1 LPAASLNEIGAAAN
15 MAKAV
20 AVESAIKAVYWAMQT
35 FGGYGYVKEYDVE
48 WWWREVNMIR
58 LAPVTQ
64 EMTLNYIGEHI
75 LGMPK
80 SYL

>member
-1 LPAASLNEIGAAAN
+1 LPGNAN
-15 MAKAV
+15 LC
-20 AVESAIKAVYWAMQT
+20 
-35 FGGYGYVKEYDVE
+35 GGYGYAKEYDVE

-75 LGMPK
+75 PVMPK
-80 SYL
+80 SYLEHDIQREVYIYKASPADIRKG